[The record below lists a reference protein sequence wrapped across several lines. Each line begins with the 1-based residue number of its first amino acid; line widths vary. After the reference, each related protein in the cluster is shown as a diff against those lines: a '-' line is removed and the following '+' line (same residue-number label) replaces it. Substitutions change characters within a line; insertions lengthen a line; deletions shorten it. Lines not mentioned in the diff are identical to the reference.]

1 MPWWLAPL
9 AALAGGLLALL
20 AYALALGLVIG
31 AVAYV
36 AAKVYR
42 WLEEHL

>member
-1 MPWWLAPL
+1 MPWWLVPL
-9 AALAGGLLALL
+9 AALAGGLLALPV
-20 AYALALGLVIG
+20 YVLALGALLG
-31 AVAYV
+31 AIAYV